1 MGRTYKYLMILT
13 FILNFANIYSQSD
26 NLTNNLISTWH
37 DKAIHTLYLD
47 KKLLESAANALS
59 QYLGPLAYII
69 LENLPYIISFLAL
82 FFIFRRFLNIIDE
95 NLRMKNVLSALMAAI
110 ATYFLWPFVIPIL
123 IVAFI
128 IKVFRVGISKLE
140 RFKAKLSKINHKLA
154 RLFSKATSD
163 INDFNKN
170 TDIIMKKINKVD
182 EMITHPQL
190 KRLISSLRKDIKA
203 LKKIMYCLLEE
214 TENENL
220 TLRTLSYCS
229 SNFNNIYRNAKI
241 KIGQLA
247 SICSNPVLLRG
258 YGNNIFKPN
267 KFTQKH
273 LRELI
278 NTVQDL
284 NMRLEREVH
293 EEGQKIFR
301 DFHGLL
307 ISAENIS
314 REEGREMERELNV
327 IERDVEKIPLTH
339 NDKEKTEKNIQ
350 NVEKEMRNIYN
361 KDLSPLKIL
370 EIVNVMSKP
379 VKEVYKDVEKL
390 KKSPGGS
397 QKSYSE
403 VAREVKKLLKSASKA
418 GAQGAAARSA
428 PGAAIRFVPGAAI
441 KGGNAPGAAVRLVPG
456 AVIKGGGWGA
466 AGTGAIRFVPG
477 AAIKGGGAPVAAARG
492 APGAAGGGGR
502 GAAGKG

>member
-110 ATYFLWPFVIPIL
+110 ATYFLWPLVIPIL
-123 IVAFI
+123 FIALI

-140 RFKAKLSKINHKLA
+140 KLKVKLSKISPKLSN
-154 RLFSKATSD
+154 LLSKTTSD
-163 INDFNKN
+163 INNFNKT
-170 TDIIMKKINKVD
+170 TDICLKDIDKVD
-182 EMITHPQL
+182 KMIIHPQI
-190 KRLISSLRKDIKA
+190 KRLIYSIKKDIEA
-203 LKKIMYCLLEE
+203 LNKIIDYLLRE

-220 TLRTLSYCS
+220 TLRTLSAYS

-247 SICSNPVLLRG
+247 SILNNPVLLRRS
-258 YGNNIFKPN
+258 GNNIFKPN
-267 KFTQKH
+267 KFTQKN

-278 NTVQDL
+278 NIVHDL
-284 NMRLEREVH
+284 NTRLEKGIH
-293 EEGQKIFR
+293 QEGQKIFG
-301 DFHGLL
+301 DLHGLL
-307 ISAENIS
+307 VSAENIS
-314 REEGREMERELNV
+314 RENEKEIEKELNV
-327 IERDVEKIPLTH
+327 IKKDIERTPLPLNRNEKEKI
-339 NDKEKTEKNIQ
+339 EKNIQ
-350 NVEKEMRNIYN
+350 NIVRVITNIHNKEF
-361 KDLSPLKIL
+361 SPLKKL
-370 EIVNVMSKP
+370 ETTNKMLKD
-379 VKEVYKDVEKL
+379 VKEAHKGAEKL
-390 KKSPGGS
+390 KKSSKGS
-397 QKSYSE
+397 PKSSAKLAKE
-403 VAREVKKLLKSASKA
+403 VGEALKSASKA
-418 GAQGAAARSA
+418 GTQGAAA
-428 PGAAIRFVPGAAI
+428 AAAKSGPRAVI
-441 KGGNAPGAAVRLVPG
+441 KGGGAPG
-456 AVIKGGGWGA
+456 AVIKGARGAVTKGSPGA
-466 AGTGAIRFVPG
+466 AGRGVPG
-477 AAIKGGGAPVAAARG
+477 AAGKGGGGTARG
-492 APGAAGGGGR
+492 SGR